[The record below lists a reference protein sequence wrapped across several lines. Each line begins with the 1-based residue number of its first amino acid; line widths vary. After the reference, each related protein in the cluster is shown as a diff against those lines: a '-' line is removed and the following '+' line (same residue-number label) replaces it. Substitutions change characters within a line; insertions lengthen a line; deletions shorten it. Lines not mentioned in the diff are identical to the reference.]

1 MKKLQSHTDIVY
13 VQPKFLTKKECS
25 YYLKK
30 AISPTAMERKA
41 FAEAPDANNAFWH
54 KRLVNMTR
62 DPIVKRV
69 KDFLDK
75 KFNLDLEIAEAQLQN
90 WIQGS
95 YGDLHT
101 HDKTYDPKSVVS
113 HYNSLIY
120 LNNDFEDGVFHT
132 SYGIFIKSE
141 PGLLTFFDGK
151 KIFHGVSEVKKKDRF
166 TLIFWWK
173 D

>member
-1 MKKLQSHTDIVY
+1 MKKFQSHTDIVY

-41 FAEAPDANNAFWH
+41 FAEAPNANNAFWH
-54 KRLVNMTR
+54 KRLVDMTR

-75 KFNLDLEIAEAQLQN
+75 KFNLNLEIAEAQLQN

-95 YGDLHT
+95 YGTLHI
-101 HDKTYDPKSVVS
+101 HDKAYDPKSVAS

-120 LNNDFEDGVFHT
+120 LNNDFEDGVFYT

-151 KIFHGVSEVKKKDRF
+151 KVLHGVSEVKKKDRF